1 MFPPNGLLFYHTV
14 KVKSTNLT
22 ILTVLN
28 AHNPINYLL
37 SFSELYIII
46 IQILKKEVVM
56 ERINTLIS
64 EKGVIYLIS
73 QIVSIIATLF
83 LLFSYQMK
91 KHRSIVLMQSMASL
105 LFGLQYLMIG
115 LYGGALCNFVG
126 MIRSYTYSYRTK
138 SKYVDHIMCPIIFSI
153 AFAAV
158 GYFTYETVMS
168 LLPIC
173 AMIISSFVTWNPR
186 TQQLRALTLPTSA
199 MWLVYNFVGGSV
211 VAVGAEIMSEIS
223 IVIGLIRFRKKKQSV
238 TSC

>member
-1 MFPPNGLLFYHTV
+1 
-14 KVKSTNLT
+14 
-22 ILTVLN
+22 
-28 AHNPINYLL
+28 
-37 SFSELYIII
+37 
-46 IQILKKEVVM
+46 M

-91 KHRSIVLMQSMASL
+91 KHRSIVLMHSMASL

-138 SKYVDHIMCPIIFSI
+138 SKFVDNIMCPIIFSI

-158 GYFTYETVMS
+158 GYFTFETMLS

-173 AMIISSFVTWNPR
+173 AMIISSFVTWNPK

-223 IVIGLIRFRKKKQSV
+223 IIIGLIRFRKRKQST

>member
-1 MFPPNGLLFYHTV
+1 
-14 KVKSTNLT
+14 
-22 ILTVLN
+22 
-28 AHNPINYLL
+28 
-37 SFSELYIII
+37 
-46 IQILKKEVVM
+46 M
-56 ERINTLIS
+56 ERIHTLIS

-126 MIRSYTYSYRTK
+126 MIRSFAYSYRTK
-138 SKYVDHIMCPIIFSI
+138 SKFVDNIMCPIIFSI

-158 GYFTYETVMS
+158 GYFTYETMLS

-173 AMIISSFVTWNPR
+173 AMIISSFVTWNPK

-199 MWLVYNFVGGSV
+199 MWLIYNIICGSV
-211 VAVGAEIMSEIS
+211 SGIVTEIFCEAS
-223 IVIGLIRFRKKKQSV
+223 IIIGLIRFRSKKSNV
-238 TSC
+238 V